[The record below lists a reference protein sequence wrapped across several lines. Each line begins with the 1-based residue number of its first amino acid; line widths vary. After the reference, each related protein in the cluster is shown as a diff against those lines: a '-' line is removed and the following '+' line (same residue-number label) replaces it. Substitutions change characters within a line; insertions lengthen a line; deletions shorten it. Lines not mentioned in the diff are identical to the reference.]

1 MFGFTNTPNFTSFH
15 GLLKVI
21 TNYTSVQPLN
31 AVVLGGDRWDLNPHN
46 LEPRSSALPILPQPQ
61 LARKE
66 SNLSIMVLETRRF
79 PIIIK
84 GE

>member
-1 MFGFTNTPNFTSFH
+1 MFGFTNTPNFASFH

-31 AVVLGGDRWDLNPHN
+31 AVALGGDRWDLNPQ
-46 LEPRSSALPILPQPQ
+46 LSEPQSEVLPIELQPQ
-61 LARKE
+61 LACKE